1 MSETVIALRGSAER
15 LYRRGS
21 KAAYGG
27 DYQTA
32 IFYLQQAVGKEPG
45 NLVYLTD
52 LVAAFNQL
60 AYYEETIAYGSYA
73 EEMEQSDENRAVLCF
88 FLGEAYYCF
97 SLLEQS
103 EAYMQRSLQLAPQG
117 RYSKDAELYL
127 TDIERIRS
135 EELEIQ
141 DEGSKNAEEYRL
153 HYARMYYAMG
163 DLETAMRYLARYSE
177 KCGETAESLEI
188 LNGILI
194 AEKDYDAALE
204 CTKKLLRLES
214 GSCIAFVLGMTAAC
228 LAGREE
234 LFEYYGKQLLEIRE
248 FMPDEKEYIFNMF
261 DSMADDEF
269 AKRFFVQNYRD
280 NIYDKD
286 IVYGFAASEYNL
298 GDRERAEEL
307 LRVLEQLEG
316 GLCLASYYIRQ
327 MHSVEPALRMQ
338 YNYRPTVEIL
348 EEMHSDFYRITAE
361 TPLSEEH
368 EIELCRLT
376 EILLEYI
383 NTEYIQDLLVELPI
397 DNKRIRRTLEIIM
410 LRLSEDPQR
419 KLAIAENLYHRGG
432 RFRVNLGGRP
442 VEAEQLLDPDGR
454 AAIRQFEITE
464 RLSREYTEEQIVYG
478 CMKMVEYPE
487 LLRLLADHDEYAL
500 LVEIL
505 IRDKFG
511 GKENMPMC
519 ELFKCY
525 GLTSEK
531 IETLTAMLKEK
542 GLYEDGRADRL

>member
-1 MSETVIALRGSAER
+1 MNETVIALRGSAER

-21 KAAYGG
+21 KAAYAG

-32 IFYLQQAVGKEPG
+32 IFYLQQAVGKEPD
-45 NLVYLTD
+45 NLIYLTD
-52 LVAAFNQL
+52 LVAAYNQL

-73 EEMEQSDENRAVLCF
+73 EGMEQSDENRAVLCF

-127 TDIERIRS
+127 SDIERIRS
-135 EELEIQ
+135 EEKEIE
-141 DEGSKNAEEYRL
+141 DEGSKNVEEYRL

-163 DLETAMRYLARYSE
+163 DLETAMRYLAEYSE

-188 LNGILI
+188 LNGIFI
-194 AEKDYDAALE
+194 AEKDYNSALE
-204 CTKKLLRLES
+204 CTKRLLRLES
-214 GSCIAFVLGMTAAC
+214 GSCVAFVLGMTAAC

-248 FMPDEKEYIFNMF
+248 FMPEEKEYIFNMF

-286 IVYGFAASEYNL
+286 IVYGFAAAEYNL

-307 LRVLEQLEG
+307 LRILEQLEG

-327 MHSVEPALRMQ
+327 MYSVEPVLRMQ

-348 EEMHSDFYRITAE
+348 EEMHNDFYRIAAE
-361 TPLSEEH
+361 APLSEEH

-397 DNKRIRRTLEIIM
+397 DNKRIQRALEIIM
-410 LRLSEDPQR
+410 LRLSEDPQK

-432 RFRVNLGGRP
+432 KFRVNLGGRP
-442 VEAEQLLDPDGR
+442 IEAEQLLNPDGK

-464 RLSREYTEEQIVYG
+464 RLSREYTEEEIVYG
-478 CMKMVEYPE
+478 CMKMIEYPE
-487 LLRLLADHDEYAL
+487 LLRFLSDNDEYAL

-505 IRDKFG
+505 IRDKFNS
-511 GKENMPMC
+511 KENIPMC

-531 IETLTAMLKEK
+531 IEKLVEMLKEK
-542 GLYEDGRADRL
+542 GLYRDGRTDRL